1 MNYNWD
7 WGVFFKSTGVG
18 SETYLDWYI
27 AGLGWTIAIA
37 VVAWIVALLL
47 GSILGVMRTVPNRL
61 VSGIATVYVEIFR
74 NVPLLVQLFIWYFL
88 VPDLLPPDLQEWY
101 KQDLNPTTS
110 AYLSVV
116 VCLGLFTAARVCE
129 QVRTGIQALPR
140 GQESAARAMGFKL
153 PQIYWNVLLPQAYRI
168 IIPPLTSEFLNVF
181 KNSSV
186 ASLIGLMELLAQ
198 TKQTAEFSAN
208 LFEAFTLATLIY
220 FTLNMSLMLL
230 MRMVE
235 KKVAVPG
242 LISVGANNGF
252 RLHWRRPGHSR
263 PVERHA
269 DDPQADGPGR
279 RRRDHPR
286 HHPGVD
292 ASVPQQTAVEHR
304 RRLRQLLPLHPAA
317 AGDHL
322 VLPGGA
328 LRAAL
333 DHRRRHPDRCVRL
346 VHRGLHDVR
355 GGVLL

>member
-18 SETYLDWYI
+18 SETYLDWYLS
-27 AGLGWTIAIA
+27 GLGWTIAIA
-37 VVAWIVALLL
+37 IVAWIIALLL

-61 VSGIATVYVEIFR
+61 VSGIATCYVELFR

-88 VPDLLPPDLQEWY
+88 IPDLLPQNLQDWY

-230 MRMVE
+230 MRLVE

-242 LISVGANNGF
+242 LISVGGK
-252 RLHWRRPGHSR
+252 
-263 PVERHA
+263 
-269 DDPQADGPGR
+269 
-279 RRRDHPR
+279 
-286 HHPGVD
+286 
-292 ASVPQQTAVEHR
+292 
-304 RRLRQLLPLHPAA
+304 
-317 AGDHL
+317 
-322 VLPGGA
+322 
-328 LRAAL
+328 
-333 DHRRRHPDRCVRL
+333 
-346 VHRGLHDVR
+346 
-355 GGVLL
+355 